1 MDIEK
6 KIKLLNS
13 LRLPEE
19 PQERKVAGFY
29 EGQAITNEWASQVD
43 WVKETNNFDLNTIS
57 ELVKNIGKSKKEKK
71 IVIKAIYDA
80 MEEIGEMYKIPYS
93 VDGLLNDLYKK
104 YDENGRGLLPS
115 VDTNELSP
123 ELISLFKRKMEE
135 YIADKQN
142 NNESS
147 SENSD
152 ALLQQIEDLKA
163 EINKLA
169 AENAAI
175 KENLKEEPESA
186 FNTTGNNCFT
196 KAKMGLLIHTI
207 ASITDGPIPVKAQL
221 VPIISAIG
229 GWEATSV
236 NSEMKKAGFK
246 QTDINAVAELFENAM
261 PNFAAEIKKQIARP
275 PKTKK

>member
-1 MDIEK
+1 MRRDEIIE
-6 KIKLLNS
+6 LLES

-19 PQERKVAGFY
+19 PQVRKVAGFY

-43 WVKETNNFDLNTIS
+43 WVKETDNFDLNTIS
-57 ELVKNIGKSKKEKK
+57 ELVENIGKSKKEKK

-80 MEEIGEMYKIPYS
+80 MEKTGEMYKIPYS

-104 YDENGRGLLPS
+104 YDE
-115 VDTNELSP
+115 
-123 ELISLFKRKMEE
+123 
-135 YIADKQN
+135 
-142 NNESS
+142 SS
-147 SENSD
+147 SENTK
-152 ALLQQIEDLKA
+152 ALLQQIEDLKD

-186 FNTTGNNCFT
+186 FNTNGNKCFT

-236 NSEMKKAGFK
+236 SSEIRKAGFK
-246 QTDINAVAELFENAM
+246 QIDIDAVAELFEDAM
-261 PNFAAEIKKQIARP
+261 PKFAAEIKKQIPRQS
-275 PKTKK
+275 KTKK